1 MFPFIYT
8 FKVEIT
14 ADRTSKNI
22 IDAARDSFLEREM
35 NDIEIQGNTVIGKD
49 SLVKLDFSNRYPL
62 TLSPGKE
69 YFTYDENKK
78 VLTYKV
84 EVLFNLIYASALF
97 LILYFFVH
105 QWIIELVISSLF
117 FILITFISYFQYQS
131 VINKVSR
138 NLNKRQ

>member
-8 FKVEIT
+8 FKIEIT
-14 ADRTSKNI
+14 TDRTLKNI
-22 IDAARDSFLEREM
+22 TDAAHDSFIEREM
-35 NDIEIQGNTVIGKD
+35 NNIEIQGNKVIGKD

-69 YFTYDENKK
+69 YFIYDESKK

-105 QWIIELVISSLF
+105 QWIIELVIPTLF

-131 VINKVSR
+131 VFNKVSR
-138 NLNKRQ
+138 NLNNKP

>member
-1 MFPFIYT
+1 MFPFIFT
-8 FKVEIT
+8 FTIEIT
-14 ADRTSKNI
+14 SDKTLKNI
-22 IDAARDSFLEREM
+22 TDAARDSFIERDI

-49 SLVKLDFSNRYPL
+49 SLVKLDLSNRYPL

-84 EVLFNLIYASALF
+84 EVFFNLIYASALF

-105 QWIIELVISSLF
+105 QWVIEIVIPTLF
-117 FILITFISYFQYQS
+117 FVLITMISYFQYHS
-131 VINKVSR
+131 IIHKISKK
-138 NLNKRQ
+138 LS

>member
-1 MFPFIYT
+1 MFPFIFT
-8 FKVEIT
+8 FTIEIT
-14 ADRTSKNI
+14 SDKTLKNI
-22 IDAARDSFLEREM
+22 TDAARDSFIERDI

-84 EVLFNLIYASALF
+84 EVFFNLIYASALF

-105 QWIIELVISSLF
+105 QWVIEIIIPTLF
-117 FILITFISYFQYQS
+117 FVLITMISYFQYHS
-131 VINKVSR
+131 IIHKISKK
-138 NLNKRQ
+138 LS